1 MLFLFIL
8 DLIFLAL
15 WIRLL
20 FSLLLFGVLMILAL
34 SLLFGEF
41 YVIIINTPIKRVD
54 VKNITDIRR
63 TCIIIVSTIRNHK
76 MTFYRAII
84 ITAIP

>member
-1 MLFLFIL
+1 
-8 DLIFLAL
+8 
-15 WIRLL
+15 
-20 FSLLLFGVLMILAL
+20 MILAL

-63 TCIIIVSTIRNHK
+63 ICIIIVSTIRNHND
-76 MTFYRAII
+76 FLQGYYYHSNSVNVLA
-84 ITAIP
+84 